1 MIATAHPLA
10 LLALLLNPPATPPPA
25 QSVPVP
31 SMFMGEI
38 AAGPGTLFVAF
49 RVEPPDGDAPP
60 KVVVTMPAAGAVGQA
75 AQEVSVEGDRLAF
88 TVASLGVT
96 GRFDG
101 TVRDSTYVGELVLA
115 APQQPDMSAEF
126 TLAQSMIASQADGF
140 AAYRGRLQAGGGGID
155 MTIVLAKASPFGP
168 VASID
173 IPAQGVDGWPLVVDG
188 FEEGS
193 WRLRLPIGMAGPSF
207 ELGEVEDGSRLEGVL
222 KQAGAVLP
230 LAMTRLGSYDR
241 AGLRRPQHPQ
251 PPYPYLVRDVEFRHP
266 HGHRLSGTITL
277 PKDASADAP
286 VPGIVLVSGSGPQD
300 RDETIFGHK
309 PFLVLADA
317 LARGGVAVLRY
328 DDRGVGGSGGDF
340 ASATTFEFATDADAA
355 TEHLKAVPEV
365 DAARV
370 GLIGH
375 SEGGLVVPIVARWQR
390 EQGNPDTMLAFGV
403 LLAGPGVP
411 GDALIRLQ
419 MRRLLEAA
427 GISEERLAPVIES
440 QGKLIEASKAGDLAE
455 MRQAARDLAAAQA
468 AIAAEGMLEEELL
481 LASADAMVAQ
491 MQSPWMQTFLSLDPR
506 PLLVEMRIPTLA
518 LVGSLDRQV
527 DPDQNLPA
535 IEAAL
540 RLGGA
545 PFRVRRLDGLNH
557 LFQPATTGAI
567 DEYGSIETTFDPAAI
582 AEIVAWVRATTGL
595 GRAEDAEATPASP
608 ATEPAP

>member
-1 MIATAHPLA
+1 MLTLLTLA
-10 LLALLLNPPATPPPA
+10 VALAQSPPPPPP
-25 QSVPVP
+25 SVPMP

-38 AAGPGTLFVAF
+38 AAGPGSLFVSF
-49 RVEPPDGDAPP
+49 RVEAPEGDATP

-75 AQEVSVEGDRLAF
+75 AQDVSIEGDRLAF

-101 TVRDSTYVGELVLA
+101 TVRDTKYAGELVLS
-115 APQQPDMSAEF
+115 APQQPDMNATFS
-126 TLAQSMIASQADGF
+126 LAQTAFAPEVEGF
-140 AAYRGRLQAGGGGID
+140 VAYRGRLQAGGGGID
-155 MTIVLAKASPFGP
+155 MTIVLAKESPFGP

-188 FEEGS
+188 VEDGA
-193 WRLRLPIGMAGPSF
+193 WRLRLPVGMAGPSF
-207 ELGEVEDGSRLEGVL
+207 ELAEVEEGIRLEGVL

-251 PPYPYLVRDVEFRHP
+251 PPYPYVVRDVEFRHP
-266 HGHRLSGTITL
+266 HGHRLSGTLTL
-277 PKDASADAP
+277 PTDASAESP

-300 RDETIFGHK
+300 RDETVFGHK
-309 PFLVLADA
+309 PFFVLADA
-317 LARGGVAVLRY
+317 LTRGGVAVLRY

-340 ASATTFEFATDADAA
+340 ASATTYEFATDADAA
-355 TEHLKAVPEV
+355 TEYLKALPEV
-365 DAARV
+365 DAAKV
-370 GLIGH
+370 GLLGH
-375 SEGGLVVPIVARWQR
+375 SEGGLVVPIVAKWQR
-390 EQGNPDTMLAFGV
+390 EQGDPETMLAFGV

-411 GDALIRLQ
+411 GDAILRVQ
-419 MRRLLEAA
+419 MRRLLEASGA
-427 GISEERLAPVIES
+427 SEEDLAPVLES
-440 QGKLIEASKAGDLAE
+440 QARLIDAAKANDLAE
-455 MRQAARDLAAAQA
+455 MQQAARDLAAAQTS
-468 AIAAEGMLEEELL
+468 IAAEGAIDEEVL
-481 LASADAMVAQ
+481 LASAEAMVAQ

-518 LVGSLDRQV
+518 LIGTLDRQV
-527 DPDQNLPA
+527 DADQNLPV

-545 PFRVRRLDGLNH
+545 PFRARRLDGLNH

-567 DEYGSIETTFDPAAI
+567 DEYGSIETTFDPAAL

-595 GRAEDAEATPASP
+595 EQGGAAASPASP
-608 ATEPAP
+608 AAEAAP

>member
-1 MIATAHPLA
+1 MLTLLSLA
-10 LLALLLNPPATPPPA
+10 VALAQSPPPPPP
-25 QSVPVP
+25 SVPVP

-38 AAGPGTLFVAF
+38 AAGPGSLFVAF
-49 RVEPPDGDAPP
+49 RVEPPEGDAPP

-75 AQEVSVEGDRLAF
+75 AQEVSLEGDRLAF
-88 TVASLGVT
+88 TVASLGVA

-101 TVRDSTYVGELVLA
+101 TVRDTKYVGELVLA
-115 APQQPDMSAEF
+115 APQQPDMTATFS
-126 TLAQSMIASQADGF
+126 LAQTAFAPEVEGF
-140 AAYRGRLQAGGGGID
+140 VAYRGRLQAGGGGID

-188 FEEGS
+188 FEAGS
-193 WRLRLPIGMAGPSF
+193 WRLRLPVGMAAPSF
-207 ELGEVEDGSRLEGVL
+207 ELGEVEDATRLEGVL

-251 PPYPYLVRDVEFRHP
+251 PPHPYLVRDVEFRHP
-266 HGHRLSGTITL
+266 HGHRLSDTLTL
-277 PKDASADAP
+277 PPNASAETP

-317 LARGGVAVLRY
+317 LTRGGLAVLRY

-355 TEHLKAVPEV
+355 TEHLKALPEV
-365 DAARV
+365 DAAKV
-370 GLIGH
+370 GLLGH
-375 SEGGLVVPIVARWQR
+375 SEGGLVVPIVAKWQR
-390 EQGNPDTMLAFGV
+390 EQGNPDSMLAFGV
-403 LLAGPGVP
+403 LLAGPGVS
-411 GDALIRLQ
+411 GEAIIRLQ
-419 MRRLLEAA
+419 VRRLLEAA
-427 GISEERLAPVIES
+427 GVSEEDLAPVLES
-440 QGKLIEASKAGDLAE
+440 QGRLLDATKANDPEA
-455 MRQAARDLAAAQA
+455 MRQAARDLAAAQTS
-468 AIAAEGMLEEELL
+468 IAAEGAIDEEVL
-481 LASADAMVAQ
+481 LASAEAMVAQ
-491 MQSPWMQTFLSLDPR
+491 MQSPWMRTFLSLDPR
-506 PLLVEMRIPTLA
+506 PLLVEMRIPALA
-518 LVGSLDRQV
+518 LIGTLDRQV

-545 PFRVRRLDGLNH
+545 PYRVRRLDGLNH

-567 DEYGSIETTFDPAAI
+567 DEYGSIETTFDPAAL

-595 GRAEDAEATPASP
+595 DEGVVATPPASP
-608 ATEPAP
+608 AAETAP

>member
-1 MIATAHPLA
+1 MLTLLTLA
-10 LLALLLNPPATPPPA
+10 AVLAASPEPPPS
-25 QSVPVP
+25 SVPVP

-38 AAGPGTLFVAF
+38 AAGPGSLFIAF
-49 RVEPPDGDAPP
+49 RVEPNEGDAPP
-60 KVVVTMPAAGAVGQA
+60 KVVVTMPAAGAVAQA
-75 AQEVSVEGDRLAF
+75 AQEVSLEGDRLAF

-101 TVRDSTYVGELVLA
+101 TVRDSTYAGELVLS
-115 APQQPDMSAEF
+115 APRQPDMNAAFS
-126 TLAQSMIASQADGF
+126 LAQTAFAPEVEGF

-188 FEEGS
+188 VEAGV
-193 WRLRLPIGMAGPSF
+193 WRLRLPVGVAGPAF
-207 ELGEVEDGSRLEGVL
+207 ELGEAEDATRLEGVL

-266 HGHRLSGTITL
+266 HGHRLSGTLTL
-277 PKDASADAP
+277 PADASADAP
-286 VPGIVLVSGSGPQD
+286 VPGVVLVSGSGPQD

-317 LARGGVAVLRY
+317 LTRGGLAVLRY

-355 TEHLKAVPEV
+355 TEFLKALPEV

-370 GLIGH
+370 GLLGH
-375 SEGGLVVPIVARWQR
+375 SEGGLVVPIVAKWQR
-390 EQGNPDTMLAFGV
+390 EQGNPESMLAFGV

-411 GDALIRLQ
+411 GEAILRLQ

-427 GISEERLAPVIES
+427 GVSEEALAPVLES
-440 QGKLIEASKAGDLAE
+440 QGRLIDAAKANDPEG
-455 MRQAARDLAAAQA
+455 MRQAARDLAVAQA
-468 AIAAEGMLEEELL
+468 SLAAEGVMEGELL
-481 LASADAMVAQ
+481 RASAEAMVAQ
-491 MQSPWMQTFLSLDPR
+491 MQSPWMRTFLSLDPR
-506 PLLVEMRIPTLA
+506 PLLVEMRIPALA
-518 LVGSLDRQV
+518 LIGTLDRQV
-527 DPDQNLPA
+527 DPDQNLPP

-545 PFRVRRLDGLNH
+545 PFSVRRLEGLNH

-567 DEYGSIETTFDPAAI
+567 DEYGSIETTFDPSAL
-582 AEIVAWVRATTGL
+582 AEIVAWVRATAGL
-595 GRAEDAEATPASP
+595 ERGGAAASP
-608 ATEPAP
+608 AAPAAETAP